1 MIDKRQTF
9 KYFNYNI
16 IAKRANRE
24 TSCNVRTI
32 LEENKKGSSNNI
44 SKGNHSSSRRK
55 SLYCLQ
61 LKLTNNDMGIDYFD
75 TWI

>member
-32 LEENKKGSSNNI
+32 LEENEKGSSNNI
-44 SKGNHSSSRRK
+44 R
-55 SLYCLQ
+55 
-61 LKLTNNDMGIDYFD
+61 GIIVHQGGSHY
-75 TWI
+75 TVCS